1 MRAAAR
7 EASPT
12 DCDLSRAFGS
22 LIVDLDPDKKLVIL
36 DFGAA
41 THSTVEFFSSY
52 NCRLYVPDTARRLPV
67 VRKGD
72 LPLDAEQF
80 EVLLPKLPKKEKLD
94 VVLCWEL
101 LNYLEPDAVERLG
114 RFLEPHVQFG
124 TALMTVQS
132 SRGTINRAPT
142 IYHILGPSKVRRVI
156 EDDRPVAARTY
167 SQPDLFRMLPRFEV
181 NRSYLLQNGMQE
193 YLLSVT

>member
-1 MRAAAR
+1 MRDT
-7 EASPT
+7 SPA
-12 DCDLSRAFGS
+12 DYDLSRAFGS
-22 LIVDLDPDKKLVIL
+22 LVVDLDPDRKLTIL

-41 THSTVEFFSSY
+41 TNSNIRFFGEY
-52 NCRLYVPDTARRLPV
+52 RCRLYLPDAARRLPA
-67 VRKGD
+67 VRRGD
-72 LPLDAEQF
+72 LPLNAEQLDG
-80 EVLLPKLPKKEKLD
+80 LLPRLPKGEKLD

-114 RFLEPHVQFG
+114 LYLEPHIRFG
-124 TALMTVQS
+124 TSLMTVQS
-132 SRGTINRAPT
+132 SRGTINRSPT
-142 IYHILGPSKVRRVI
+142 VYHILGPSKVRREI
-156 EDDRPVAARTY
+156 ADDRPVACRTY

>member
-1 MRAAAR
+1 LRAAAR
-7 EASPT
+7 ETSPAEYG
-12 DCDLSRAFGS
+12 LSRAFGS

-36 DFGAA
+36 DFGVA
-41 THSTVEFFSSY
+41 TRSSIEFFSSY
-52 NCRLYVPDTARRLPV
+52 NCRLYVPDAARRLPA
-67 VRKGD
+67 VRRGD
-72 LPLDAEQF
+72 LPLDAKQF
-80 EVLLPKLPKKEKLD
+80 EVLLPELPKKEKLD
-94 VVLCWEL
+94 AVLCWEL

-114 RFLEPHVQFG
+114 SYLEPHLQFG
-124 TALMTVQS
+124 TSLMTVQS
-132 SRGTINRAPT
+132 SRGTINRSPT
-142 IYHILGPSKVRRVI
+142 VYHILGPSKVRRVI

>member
-1 MRAAAR
+1 
-7 EASPT
+7 
-12 DCDLSRAFGS
+12 

-41 THSTVEFFSSY
+41 THSNIEFFSSY
-52 NCRLYVPDTARRLPV
+52 DCRLYLPDAARRLPA
-67 VRKGD
+67 VRRGD
-72 LPLDAEQF
+72 LPLNAEQF

-101 LNYLEPDAVERLG
+101 LNYLEQDAVERLG
-114 RFLEPHVQFG
+114 NYLEPHIQFG
-124 TALMTVQS
+124 TSLMTVQS
-132 SRGTINRAPT
+132 SRGTINRSPT
-142 IYHILGPSKVRRVI
+142 IYNILGPSKVRRVI